1 MTYPLTTPGY
11 KGKIETG
18 REGAYG
24 FARKLARRQA
34 EVLADLAANG
44 PSTAEQ
50 IARRIDRH
58 WYVVRPRIS
67 ELKNLGLVI
76 DTGGRV
82 ETGMG
87 GKTHQVR
94 LTTAEERAAW
104 AAKAE
109 AAEAAGGDE

>member
-1 MTYPLTTPGY
+1 MSYPDTAPGF
-11 KGKIETG
+11 KGSIETG
-18 REGAYG
+18 REAAFT
-24 FARKLARRQA
+24 FARKLGARQA
-34 EVLADLAANG
+34 EVMADLLEHG

-50 IARRIDRH
+50 IADRIGRH

-82 ETGMG
+82 ATGMG

-94 LTTAEERAAW
+94 LTTAKERADWLSSAD
-104 AAKAE
+104 
-109 AAEAAGGDE
+109 AGGDA

>member
-1 MTYPLTTPGY
+1 MTYLTDTPGF
-11 KGKIETG
+11 KGAIETG
-18 REGAYG
+18 RNGAFG
-24 FARKLARRQA
+24 FARKLGARQA
-34 EVLADLAANG
+34 EVIGDLAEHG

-50 IARRIDRH
+50 IGERTGRH

-67 ELKNLGLVI
+67 ELRSLGLVT

-94 LTTAEERAAW
+94 LTTAKERADW
-104 AAKAE
+104 LNSAE
-109 AAEAAGGDE
+109 AADDAEAVA

>member
-1 MTYPLTTPGY
+1 LTYPDTTPGF
-11 KGKIETG
+11 KGTIETG
-18 REGAYG
+18 REAAYG
-24 FARKLARRQA
+24 FARKLGARQA
-34 EVLADLAANG
+34 EVMADLLANG

-50 IARRIDRH
+50 IAERTGRH

-67 ELKNLGLVI
+67 ELRNLGLVI

-94 LTTAEERAAW
+94 LTTAKEREDWLNSADAAD
-104 AAKAE
+104 
-109 AAEAAGGDE
+109 AAEAEQ

>member
-1 MTYPLTTPGY
+1 MTYPDTTPGF
-11 KGKIETG
+11 KGAIETG

-24 FARKLARRQA
+24 FARKLGARQA
-34 EVLADLAANG
+34 EVMADLAANG

-50 IARRIDRH
+50 IATRTGRH

-94 LTTAEERAAW
+94 LTTAKERADW
-104 AAKAE
+104 LAKAE
-109 AAEAAGGDE
+109 AEEAEGGDA